1 MISTFHFVPVFF
13 TLNLKTLIDPHSLMS
28 GGNSFHS
35 FAIRYL
41 KDFCPFTLVK
51 SGKFSWS
58 DCLNNAKMKRF

>member
-1 MISTFHFVPVFF
+1 
-13 TLNLKTLIDPHSLMS
+13 MS

-58 DCLNNAKMKRF
+58 DCLVVLLTASLVVNSELR